1 MKFPSP
7 FTSPMLLISLK
18 VFTTILSIDFPI
30 KMASWSPSINVGAS
44 GTCDRA
50 DFKLMGY
57 AAMTKRNDRYLVVL
71 IIL

>member
-1 MKFPSP
+1 MKSSSP

-30 KMASWSPSINVGAS
+30 ETASWSPRINVGAS
-44 GTCDRA
+44 DTCDRA

-57 AAMTKRNDRYLVVL
+57 SGMTKRNDRYLVVL